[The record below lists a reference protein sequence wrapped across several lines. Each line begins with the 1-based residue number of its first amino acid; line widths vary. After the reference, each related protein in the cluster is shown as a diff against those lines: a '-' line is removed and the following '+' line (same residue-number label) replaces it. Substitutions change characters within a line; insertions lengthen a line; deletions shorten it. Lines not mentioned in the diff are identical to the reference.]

1 MAVPDALKAK
11 RKLLLFENRD
21 SDESHR
27 NSTGFLHAIASTKH
41 ASVAPMQR
49 GLRFPVG
56 RTALRFP
63 AHLPVPDSKE
73 GHSFPPI
80 STIFPNYSSPL
91 C

>member
-27 NSTGFLHAIASTKH
+27 NSTGFLHAIAGTKH
-41 ASVAPMQR
+41 ASMAPMQR
-49 GLRFPVG
+49 GLCFLVG
-56 RTALRFP
+56 HMT
-63 AHLPVPDSKE
+63 HLPGPNSKE

-80 STIFPNYSSPL
+80 STIFPNYSSRL